1 MSLVDSTFDSL
12 VNQLPGYWG
21 CKDLDSVFV
30 YVNQAY
36 AQLIGFQSNE
46 QITGLT
52 DHDMPCQTVNC
63 ADDFRQQDRH
73 VIQTQCSLK
82 ILDIHPYPDG
92 SWRAHIFT
100 KKPWYDDVGQVRG
113 TVFFGQDLTET
124 AILEVGHW
132 ICRATG
138 LNSGLKVPKVDDFKL
153 VKEKLTAREEE
164 VLFLLLY
171 GKKPTFIA
179 DTMNISIK
187 TFEGYVARLRAKFC
201 AHSKAHLIDLALDR
215 GYGSHIPQTLL
226 RTQLSVVLNNENA
239 T

>member
-1 MSLVDSTFDSL
+1 MTSVDSTFGSL
-12 VNQLPGYWG
+12 VEQLPGYWG
-21 CKDLDSVFV
+21 CKDLNSVFV
-30 YVNQAY
+30 YTNQAY
-36 AQLIGFQSNE
+36 AQLIGFSSADQV
-46 QITGLT
+46 TGLT
-52 DHDMPCQTVNC
+52 DYDMPCKTANC
-63 ADDFRQQDRH
+63 ADDFRQQDHH

-92 SWRAHIFT
+92 SWHAHIFT
-100 KKPWYDDVGQVRG
+100 KKPWFDGNGQVKG

-138 LNSGLKVPKVDDFKL
+138 INNAFKQPKLDKLNG

-179 DTMNISIK
+179 ATMNISIK
-187 TFEGYVARLRAKFC
+187 TFEGYVARLRAKFS

-226 RTQLSVVLNNENA
+226 RTQLSVVLSNEDA
-239 T
+239 A

>member
-1 MSLVDSTFDSL
+1 MKLVDNGFDSL
-12 VNQLPGYWG
+12 INQLPGYWG
-21 CKDLDSVFV
+21 CKDLNSVFV
-30 YVNQAY
+30 YANQAY
-36 AQLIGFQSNE
+36 AQLV
-46 QITGLT
+46 GLT
-52 DHDMPCQTVNC
+52 DAAEVKGLTDYDMPCQTVNC
-63 ADDFRQQDRH
+63 ADDFRHQDRH
-73 VIQTQCSLK
+73 VIETRCALK
-82 ILDIHPYPDG
+82 ILDIHPYSDG

-100 KKPWYDDVGQVRG
+100 KKPWYDNEGQVQG

-132 ICRATG
+132 VCRATG
-138 LNSGLKVPKVDDFKL
+138 IDHALKIPKVGEFNS
-153 VKEKLTAREEE
+153 VKEKLTAREQE

-179 DTMNISIK
+179 TTMNISIK

-201 AHSKAHLIDLALDR
+201 AHSQAHLIDIALDR
-215 GYGSHIPQTLL
+215 GYGSHIPQTML